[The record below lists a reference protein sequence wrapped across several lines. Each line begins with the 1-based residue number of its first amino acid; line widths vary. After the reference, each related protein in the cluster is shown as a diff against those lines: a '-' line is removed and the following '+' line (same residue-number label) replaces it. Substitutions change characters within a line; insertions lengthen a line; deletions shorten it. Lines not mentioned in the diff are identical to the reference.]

1 MHEIRSTLAPFPWS
15 VPLETMAPLN
25 CAVSFANTRGNSRN
39 AFSNKGNVAPRQYC
53 LHLFR
58 SCKEKRER
66 KRERKKK
73 ICNNVS
79 TVIYICIFEQ
89 EQTSVGRV
97 YSRGKR
103 KCSAFL
109 PVLLVDGGNSRR
121 ITIERAFSRKRN
133 GLSRKPRPQSDRHN
147 ARATFDT

>member
-25 CAVSFANTRGNSRN
+25 CAVSFANTRRNSRN

-79 TVIYICIFEQ
+79 TVIHIYIRTRTNFSWASLLERKAEMLGVPPSFARRRREFETDNHRTSFL
-89 EQTSVGRV
+89 EEEEWPFAQT
-97 YSRGKR
+97 
-103 KCSAFL
+103 AAA
-109 PVLLVDGGNSRR
+109 
-121 ITIERAFSRKRN
+121 ER
-133 GLSRKPRPQSDRHN
+133 
-147 ARATFDT
+147 